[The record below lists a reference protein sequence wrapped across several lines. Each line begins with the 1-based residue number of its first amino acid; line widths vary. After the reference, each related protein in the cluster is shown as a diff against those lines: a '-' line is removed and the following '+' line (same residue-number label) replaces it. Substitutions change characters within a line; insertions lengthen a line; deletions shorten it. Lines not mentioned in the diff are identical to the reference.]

1 MPNQDDVAGIF
12 YTVLYVVS
20 VLLICLTVHEASH
33 AWTALQL
40 GDDTP
45 KKMGR
50 VSLNPLAHLDPVG
63 SSLMFFSLIIFRVG
77 LGWGKPVQID
87 ATKLKP
93 NPKVG
98 MALVAMAG
106 PLSNLILA
114 AVGALV
120 LRTHWLTFNPSK
132 FFEIGAQTFYF
143 APGVWVET
151 FVLLNLTLM
160 FFNLIPLAPLDGS
173 RLWQILLPDKVYWR
187 YAQFEM
193 YAAFLVIGLVLV
205 DITVS
210 QVTQRPGIVSQI
222 LTTPICGAWNVLV
235 GFGRPDM
242 CGLR

>member
-1 MPNQDDVAGIF
+1 MPQFDVASIF
-12 YTVLYVVS
+12 YTLLYIVS
-20 VLLICLTVHEASH
+20 VLLICLTVHEAAH

-50 VSLNPLAHLDPVG
+50 VSLNPIAHLDPVG
-63 SSLMFFSLIIFRVG
+63 SGLMFFSLIFFHVG

-98 MALVAMAG
+98 MAIVAIAG
-106 PLSNLILA
+106 PISNLLLA
-114 AVGALV
+114 TAGALI
-120 LRTHWLTFNPSK
+120 LRTHWLSFNPSK
-132 FFEIGAQTFYF
+132 FFEIGGQTFYF
-143 APGVWVET
+143 SAGVWLET

-173 RLWQILLPDKVYWR
+173 RLWQILLPDKVYWK
-187 YAQFEM
+187 YAQYEM
-193 YAAFLVIGLVLV
+193 YAAFLVIGLVLA
-205 DITVS
+205 DIALGT
-210 QVTQRPGIVSQI
+210 GILSRI

-242 CGLR
+242 CAGLR